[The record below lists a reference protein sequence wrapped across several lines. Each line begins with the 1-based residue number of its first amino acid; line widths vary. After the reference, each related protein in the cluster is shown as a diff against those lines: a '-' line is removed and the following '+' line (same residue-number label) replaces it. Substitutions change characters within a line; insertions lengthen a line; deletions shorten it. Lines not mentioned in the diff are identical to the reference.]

1 MSNLET
7 LPTDDLLQQVVT
19 VKRGL
24 EQAKGYYTTLCDEMS
39 RRVETGD
46 LDPGGFSFDDVPF
59 AYCDGKKKWTY
70 PDSVNTLDKS
80 LKRTKEIARSNGS
93 ATFTAGASFWRV
105 GKEKATDQETED

>member
-19 VKRGL
+19 AKRHL
-24 EQAKGYYTTLCDEMS
+24 EQAKAHYTTLCDEMS

-59 AYCDGKKKWTY
+59 AYSEGKRTFDY
-70 PDSVNTLDKS
+70 PDNVKTLEKGVKEA
-80 LKRTKEIARSNGS
+80 KRLAESDGS
-93 ATFTAGASFWRV
+93 ATPKTGAPFWTLRI
-105 GKEKATDQETED
+105 